1 MRWLFLTAA
10 LTVASS
16 QVLAAEPAAT
26 GIISY
31 PSSYFAEVGPTTAFD
46 MVLRIPG
53 FSFDKGTVQ
62 RGLEGSG
69 GNVLID
75 GEVPVAKN
83 DTLDETLKRI
93 PAGSVL
99 RVDVIRG
106 GAPGIDMQGRS
117 VVANVVRKSASGFRG
132 AASLTTWLLT
142 DHRTL
147 NGLRTEGQWRWN
159 GKVLELST
167 VLGKGPFDQLGAGP
181 RIRTAAN
188 GTTLIRSQFDGE
200 GGGQREWLTGAFE
213 TPLQGGRLKITA
225 AYMNNPSYNEIT
237 DRLSFPGGKET
248 EYVTIDKLQMELG
261 GRYTRK
267 LGQRN
272 SIEVVAFQQWNNAD
286 TKDDF
291 NSPAISRKFGL
302 DKRVTETVGRLQVR
316 RRQSETLTLEG
327 FVEGASNAL
336 TSKTGL
342 IQNGAAVRLPAGN
355 VRVEESRAQVSV
367 SAGWR
372 PTPQF
377 GLDVALRQESSQV
390 TSSGDVVL
398 QNTYTFLKP
407 RIAVTW
413 SPNPADQFRFR
424 VEREVSQL
432 NFDDFISSS
441 SVAST
446 GAVLAGNPNLSPQQ
460 AWVVEAAAER
470 RFWKSGVAILTVRHF
485 QLTDVIDRAPV
496 FVGGIAR
503 ADAPGNIG
511 DGTKDELTASLAI
524 PLAKLGLP
532 TAQLKTQATLRR
544 SEVTDP
550 ATGIR
555 RDISILRPVEWEAHF
570 TQDLPQWKSNWG
582 IDVTGQYRDRAFRY
596 NEIETLKIGTWIVAF
611 IEYKPRPDLT
621 LRVEAQNLGARDT
634 RRIREVFN
642 GSRGLNNFNYVDFRD
657 LEYGPALQIRLRK
670 AL

>member
-1 MRWLFLTAA
+1 MRWNYLTAA

-26 GIISY
+26 GVISY

-46 MVLRIPG
+46 MVSRLPG
-53 FSFDKGTVQ
+53 FTFDKGTVQ

-93 PAGSVL
+93 PAGGVL
-99 RVDVIRG
+99 RIDVIRG

-132 AASLTTWLLT
+132 AASLTTWLLN
-142 DHRTL
+142 DHRAL
-147 NGLRTEGQWRWN
+147 NGLRSEGQWRWD
-159 GKVLELST
+159 GKVAELSM

-181 RIRTAAN
+181 RTRTAAN
-188 GTTLIRSQFDGE
+188 GNPLIRSQFDGE

-213 TPLQGGRLKITA
+213 TPLQGGRLRINAT
-225 AYMNNPSYNEIT
+225 YMVNPSYNENT
-237 DRLSFPGGKET
+237 DRLSFPGGKEY
-248 EYVTIDKLQMELG
+248 EYLTSDKLQAELG
-261 GRYTRK
+261 GRYTRP
-267 LGQRN
+267 LGQLN
-272 SIEVVAFQQWNNAD
+272 SFEVVAFQQWNNVE

-291 NSPAISRKFGL
+291 SSPAINRNFAL
-302 DKRVTETVGRLQVR
+302 DKRVTESVGRLQMR
-316 RRQSETLTLEG
+316 RKQSPTLTLET
-327 FVEGASNAL
+327 FIEGASNTLVSKTAL
-336 TSKTGL
+336 T
-342 IQNGAAVRLPAGN
+342 QNGTAVRLPAAN

-372 PTPQF
+372 PNPKF
-377 GLDVALRQESSQV
+377 GVDVALREESSSV

-398 QNTYTFLKP
+398 ENTYTFVKP
-407 RIAVTW
+407 RFAVTW
-413 SPNPADQFRFR
+413 SPDPNDQFRLR

-460 AWVVEAAAER
+460 AWVTEVAAER
-470 RFWKSGVAILTVRHF
+470 RFWKTGVAILSARHY

-496 FVGGIAR
+496 LVGGVAR

-524 PLAKLGLP
+524 PLAKFGLP
-532 TAQLKTQATLRR
+532 TAQLKTQGTLRR

-550 ATGIR
+550 ATGLKR
-555 RDISILRPVEWEAHF
+555 EISILRPVEWEAHF

-582 IDVTGQYRDRAFRY
+582 IDVTGQYRERAFRY
-596 NEIETLKIGTWIVAF
+596 NELETLKIGTWIVAF
-611 IEYKPRPDLT
+611 LEYKPKADLT
-621 LRVEAQNLGARDT
+621 LRIEAQNLGARDT
-634 RRIREVFN
+634 RRIREVFS
-642 GSRGLNNFNYVDFRD
+642 GSRGLKNFNYVDFRD
-657 LEYGPALQIRLRK
+657 LEYGPALQIRIRK